1 MSLSLIVLLPFLLA
15 WLPPLVSRRRALA
28 AWAAAI
34 PASVAF
40 ALLVAAAPTVLSG
53 ETLFYRLEWVPQLGL
68 DLSLRLDG
76 LGLLFGLLITG
87 IGLGVILYGHFYLSK
102 NDPPG
107 RFFAFLLLFMGAML
121 GVALSENLLFLLI
134 SWELTSISSFLLIG
148 YWKHRA
154 DARQGARMALV
165 ITGAGGL
172 AMMAGF
178 ILLADISG
186 TWELTTL
193 FERADLIQAD
203 PRFPLALTLV
213 LLGAFTKSA
222 QFPFHF
228 WLPHAMAA
236 PTPISAYLHSAT
248 MVKAGVFLM
257 ARLHPAFAGSD
268 LWFYIVTPVGLAT
281 LFFGAYHAFRQH
293 DLKGLL
299 AYSTISHLGLIT
311 ALLGFSAPM
320 AAVVAVFHILNH
332 AAFKAALFMAA
343 GIVDHETGTRDLRL
357 LGGLKKAMPF
367 TFALTLIASAAMAG
381 LPPLNGFISKEMFFE
396 EALHL
401 PLMGDLDWLIP
412 VIVTVAGLW
421 SVAYS
426 IRLVHGTFLGS
437 QKGELPKAHP
447 HEPPFLMRLPVLILV
462 AMSLVIGLV
471 PSLVEPLIRSA
482 GSAVI
487 GAPAPAFH
495 LSLWHG
501 FNLPLI
507 MSLIAIAGAVV
518 WYLART
524 PLFATHDRLLPRL
537 SAKAIFDGLVA
548 ALVRFASAVSHTLD
562 RRSLPTQL
570 AWTLGAVILLAA
582 SPFLHGDYGE
592 GTRALLPFDPATA
605 VIIAFLIIG
614 ALVTVRLHRRRLVA
628 LISLSIVGLITS
640 LIFVRFA
647 APDLALTQITVE
659 VVTILLLLLALY
671 MLPQETAAEAKRP
684 LRMTRDLAIAG
695 LAGAGIAALAFA
707 MLTRDFS
714 TISGFYIEQSV
725 PRGGGTNVVNVAL
738 VDFRGFDTM
747 GEISVLG
754 IGALGVYIL
763 LLGLRVP
770 RESQG
775 QRPKLTETPFP
786 VILRTLARPMLP
798 LSILIGV
805 FIFLR
810 GHNQPGGGFVAGLV
824 VSIALVLQYLAN
836 GSAWSGLRFEVN
848 YRRMIAVG
856 IIFAVGT
863 GLVSLLFGEL
873 FLKSGHGHLHL
884 PIIGDVELATAMAF
898 DTGVFLAVVGAVMQQ
913 LTGLGAINRESFD
926 TLEFTP
932 EQHPWKP

>member
-1 MSLSLIVLLPFLLA
+1 
-15 WLPPLVSRRRALA
+15 
-28 AWAAAI
+28 
-34 PASVAF
+34 
-40 ALLVAAAPTVLSG
+40 
-53 ETLFYRLEWVPQLGL
+53 
-68 DLSLRLDG
+68 
-76 LGLLFGLLITG
+76 
-87 IGLGVILYGHFYLSK
+87 
-102 NDPPG
+102 
-107 RFFAFLLLFMGAML
+107 
-121 GVALSENLLFLLI
+121 
-134 SWELTSISSFLLIG
+134 
-148 YWKHRA
+148 
-154 DARQGARMALV
+154 
-165 ITGAGGL
+165 
-172 AMMAGF
+172 
-178 ILLADISG
+178 
-186 TWELTTL
+186 
-193 FERADLIQAD
+193 
-203 PRFPLALTLV
+203 
-213 LLGAFTKSA
+213 
-222 QFPFHF
+222 
-228 WLPHAMAA
+228 MAA

-332 AAFKAALFMAA
+332 AVFKAALFMAA

-381 LPPLNGFISKEMFFE
+381 LPPLNGFISKEMFFD

-401 PLMGDLDWLIP
+401 PLMGELDWLIP

-426 IRLVHGTFLGS
+426 IRLVVGTFLGD
-437 QKGELPKAHP
+437 QKGELPKNHP

-462 AMSLVIGLV
+462 ALSLLIGLV
-471 PSLVEPLIRSA
+471 PALVEPLVRSA

-487 GAPAPAFH
+487 GAAAPEFQ

-507 MSLIAIAGAVV
+507 MSFIAIAGAVV
-518 WYLART
+518 WYLARV
-524 PLFATHDRLLPRL
+524 PLFALHDRLLPRL
-537 SAKAIFDGLVA
+537 SAKAIFDRLIA
-548 ALVRFASAVSHTLD
+548 ALVRLAAAVSAALD
-562 RRSLPTQL
+562 RRSLPTHL
-570 AWTLGAVILLAA
+570 AWTLGTVIVLAS
-582 SPFLHGDYGE
+582 SPFIHGDYSAGD
-592 GTRALLPFDPATA
+592 RALLPFDPATA
-605 VIIAFLIIG
+605 VIVAFLIIG

-628 LISLSIVGLITS
+628 LISLSIVGLIIS
-640 LIFVRFA
+640 LLFVRFA
-647 APDLALTQITVE
+647 APDLALTQISVE
-659 VVTILLLLLALY
+659 VVTILLLLIALY
-671 MLPQETAAEAKRP
+671 MLPQETAAEPRRP
-684 LRMTRDLAIAG
+684 LKMSRDFLIAG
-695 LAGAGIAALAFA
+695 LAGGGIAALTFA

-725 PRGGGTNVVNVAL
+725 PGGGGANVVNVTL

-747 GEISVLG
+747 GEIAVLG

-770 RESQG
+770 RLHQG

-786 VILRTLARPMLP
+786 VILRTLARPLLP

-805 FIFLR
+805 FLFLR
-810 GHNQPGGGFVAGLV
+810 GHNAPGGGFVAGLV
-824 VSIALVLQYLAN
+824 VSIAIILQYLSN
-836 GSAWSGLRFEVN
+836 GIAWSGQRLEVN

-873 FLKSGHGHLHL
+873 FLKSGYDYFHL
-884 PIIGDVELATAMAF
+884 PIIGEFELATAMAF
-898 DTGVFLAVVGAVMQQ
+898 DTGVFLAVVGAVLQQ
-913 LTGLGAINRESFD
+913 LTGLGSINRLSFD
-926 TLEFTP
+926 THEFTP